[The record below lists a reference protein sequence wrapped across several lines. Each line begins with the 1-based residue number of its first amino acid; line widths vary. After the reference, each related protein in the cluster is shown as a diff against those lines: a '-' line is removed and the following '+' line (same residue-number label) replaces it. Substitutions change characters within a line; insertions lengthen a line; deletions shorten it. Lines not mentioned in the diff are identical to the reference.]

1 MKDKFV
7 PRRLQKVVAHDLFKG
22 KAIIIHGPRQCGKTT
37 MVEHLASEMALDPV
51 WLNGDD
57 DSDRALFH
65 TVSASSWRQ
74 LLGPHKVVVIDEAQ
88 SIPRVGQAVKLLVD
102 QFPHVQAILTG
113 SSSFQLSSLTEEPLT
128 GRKYEYRLFPLSCQ
142 ELVSERGF
150 HDEYSRLGE
159 RLVYGSYPEIVVDP
173 GESRRHLKLV
183 AESYLFRDLLQY
195 DGIRKPALLRNL
207 VQALALQIGNEVSS
221 PELANLLGISRP
233 TVDSYLSLLEQA
245 YILFSLP
252 SLSRNK
258 RTEIKKG
265 RKVYFWDVG
274 IRNAVLNDFRPTGA
288 RPDIG
293 HLWENYL
300 VSERL
305 KRNEYTDVPPSH
317 FFWRTK
323 DQFEVDYVE
332 DDSTGLHAWEFQW
345 RTDGRRSITRAF
357 TNSYPDA
364 TLDTITTNNYIDF
377 VG

>member
-7 PRRLQKVVAHDLFKG
+7 PRRLQGIIANDLFKG

-37 MVEHLASEMALDPV
+37 MVKRLAAEMSLDPL

-57 DSDRALFH
+57 DSDQALFQ

-74 LLGPHKVVVIDEAQ
+74 LLGHRKVVVIDEAQ
-88 SIPRVGQAVKLLVD
+88 VIPRVGQAVKLLVD

-113 SSSFQLSSLTEEPLT
+113 SSSFQLSNLTEEPLT

-142 ELVSERGF
+142 ELISNRGF
-150 HDEYSRLGE
+150 HDEYSRLGD

-173 GESRRHLKLV
+173 TESRRHLKLL
-183 AESYLFRDLLQY
+183 AESYLFKDLLRY

-207 VQALALQIGNEVSS
+207 VQALALQIGNEVSY
-221 PELANLLGISRP
+221 PELSNLLGISRP
-233 TVDSYLSLLEQA
+233 TVDSYISLLEQA
-245 YILFSLP
+245 YIVFSLP

-258 RTEIKKG
+258 RTEIRKG

-274 IRNAVLNDFRPTGA
+274 IRNAVLDDFRPVDA

-305 KRNEYTDVPPSH
+305 KRNEYMDVPPSH
-317 FFWRTK
+317 FFWRTR
-323 DQFEVDYVE
+323 DQFEVDYIE
-332 DDSTGLHAWEFQW
+332 DDGGRLNAWEFKW
-345 RTDGRRSITRAF
+345 RADSPRGITRAF
-357 TNSYPDA
+357 TNAYPDA
-364 TLDTITTNNYIDF
+364 ALATVTTTNYIDF